1 MNVEK
6 IYEFNEKGNGV
17 PNGDSCE
24 ECGTEKHPLYH
35 LEKQNVGIDI
45 ILCPQCIGR
54 LKSDLD
60 KIQL

>member
-1 MNVEK
+1 MIIEK
-6 IYEFNEKGNGV
+6 IYEFNEKGKGV

-24 ECGTEKHPLYH
+24 DCGTEQHPLYH

-45 ILCPQCIGR
+45 ILCPRCINT
-54 LKSDLD
+54 LKSNLN